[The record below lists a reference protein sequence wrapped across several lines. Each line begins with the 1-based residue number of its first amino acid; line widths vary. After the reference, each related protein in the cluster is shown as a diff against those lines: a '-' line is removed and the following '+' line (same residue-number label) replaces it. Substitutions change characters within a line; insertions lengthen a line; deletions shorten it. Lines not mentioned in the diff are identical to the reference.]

1 MLLGSKYQLNHFIHL
16 GEGRGS
22 AEGGEREGRRREKEG
37 GQNVERGDKETVGG
51 RVHFLICF
59 WFERQSLTV

>member
-1 MLLGSKYQLNHFIHL
+1 MQR
-16 GEGRGS
+16 E
-22 AEGGEREGRRREKEG
+22 EREGRRREKEG
-37 GQNVERGDKETVGG
+37 GQNVQSGDKETVGG